1 MPKLQQNESKC
12 KNGSERFILLNCK
25 FSSFTQA
32 GLISKIFTVQELIN
46 QLIMHEASRALSVL
60 YPRWKTKTNEETYIY
75 FDPFRRENLRLF
87 LLSGYIFI
95 IFSSMSF
102 VVPCFTITQLQDF
115 QTLGV
120 EKGSD
125 SNVTVTNHLTGLIK
139 LILKN

>member
-95 IFSSMSF
+95 ILSSMSF